1 MEHFDYQRKKME
13 ISRGLE
19 TIGETR
25 FGTLYWSGK
34 SILRGL
40 PALKAITAIEELQI
54 TIPVS
59 DSEYRLRKPLT

>member
-1 MEHFDYQRKKME
+1 MEHFNYQRKKMG

-34 SILRGL
+34 SVLRGL
-40 PALKAITAIEELQI
+40 PALKAIAADEELQI
-54 TIPVS
+54 KITVS
-59 DSEYRLRKPLT
+59 N

>member
-1 MEHFDYQRKKME
+1 MG

-34 SILRGL
+34 SVLRGL
-40 PALKAITAIEELQI
+40 PALKAIAADEELQI
-54 TIPVS
+54 KITVS
-59 DSEYRLRKPLT
+59 N

>member
-1 MEHFDYQRKKME
+1 MNKSTYSMEHFNYQRKKMG

-34 SILRGL
+34 SVLRGL
-40 PALKAITAIEELQI
+40 PALKAIAADEELQI
-54 TIPVS
+54 KITVS
-59 DSEYRLRKPLT
+59 N